1 MKCKNVV
8 ELLNELAPES
18 LACEWDNVGLIV
30 GRFDKNVS
38 KILVAL
44 EMTNDVVNK
53 AIEEQADMIITHH
66 PLVFHAQKKINSET
80 SLGRMLL
87 CLMRYDIACY
97 AMHTNFDAVAGG
109 MADLAA
115 ERLELKNIDVLAE
128 EQEYQDKNGTVK
140 KAGIGRVGVIGEE
153 VLLQELCTKIKKK
166 FGVQVLNVY
175 ASENKMDS
183 YISKVAIVPG
193 AGKDYMNEA
202 IKKQVEVLITGDVTH
217 HAGLEA
223 VEEGLI
229 LIDAGHYRLEQIFI
243 EFMEHHLNKSMS
255 SDVEVVTMPVKS
267 PFNIL

>member
-8 ELLNELAPES
+8 ELLNRLAPET
-18 LACEWDNVGLIV
+18 LACEWDNVGLTV

-44 EMTNDVVNK
+44 EVTNDVVNK

-66 PLVFHAQKKINSET
+66 PLIFQSQKKINSET

-115 ERLELKNIDVLAE
+115 NRLDLKNIEVLAD
-128 EQEYQDKNGTVK
+128 EQEYQDADGTVK
-140 KAGIGRVGVIGEE
+140 MAGIGRTGIIGEE
-153 VLLQELCTKIKKK
+153 ILLQELCTKIKKK

-175 ASENKMDS
+175 ASEQKMDS
-183 YISKVAIVPG
+183 YVSKVAIVPG
-193 AGKDYMNEA
+193 AGKEYMNDA

-217 HAGLEA
+217 HAGLDAIEN
-223 VEEGLI
+223 GLI
-229 LIDAGHYRLEQIFI
+229 LIDAGHYRLEHIFI
-243 EFMEHHLNKSMS
+243 EFMEQYLNKNMS
-255 SDVEVVTMPVKS
+255 ADVDVVTMAVKN
-267 PFNIL
+267 PFNTL

>member
-8 ELLNELAPES
+8 ELLNHLAPET
-18 LACEWDNVGLIV
+18 LACEWDNVGLTV
-30 GRFDKNVS
+30 GRLDKNVS

-44 EMTNDVVNK
+44 EVTNDVVNK

-66 PLVFHAQKKINSET
+66 PLIFQSQKKINSES

-97 AMHTNFDAVAGG
+97 AMHTNFDAVSGG

-115 ERLELKNIDVLAE
+115 ERLELKNVGVLAE
-128 EQEYQDKNGTVK
+128 EAEYQDEDGTIK
-140 KAGIGRVGVIGEE
+140 MAGIGRVGLIGEE

-166 FGVQVLNVY
+166 FGAQVLNVY

-193 AGKDYMNEA
+193 SGKEYMKDA
-202 IKKQVEVLITGDVTH
+202 IQKQAEVLITGDVTH

-229 LIDAGHYRLEQIFI
+229 VIDAGHYRLEHIFI
-243 EFMEHHLNKSMS
+243 EFMEHYLNKNMS
-255 SDVEVVTMPVKS
+255 SDVEVVTMPVKN
-267 PFNIL
+267 PFSIL